1 MLRSTLALAVVLSVA
16 SLSRAA
22 DLFSS
27 PVYVGSNSCGTC
39 KVVNV
44 TSAVLPAHVQVIETG
59 GTVLA
64 DSGTM
69 SLFPSQI
76 YGIDACYTA
85 DYVYCRFVNA
95 NTRKIKAD
103 LTLFNAFSG
112 DFSDTTVVPA
122 Q

>member
-1 MLRSTLALAVVLSVA
+1 LAATEATTDAEEGTPSVCKLRRHDR
-16 SLSRAA
+16 RA
-22 DLFSS
+22 D
-27 PVYVGSNSCGTC
+27 GCGP
-39 KVVNV
+39 
-44 TSAVLPAHVQVIETG
+44 SIAFYLPAHVQVIETG

-69 SLFPSQI
+69 SLFLSQI
-76 YGIDACYTA
+76 YTA
-85 DYVYCRFVNA
+85 SYVYCRFVNA
-95 NTRKIKAD
+95 NTRKVKAD